1 VRHGIGEHALDGVL
15 RVVAQH
21 APRVLEAKLGVSI
34 RVTVIS
40 TAELADVVA
49 GNPLGKVAD
58 NPSRLLVGIL
68 GDPADRVKLAGI
80 AKLDWEKER
89 IELGAVRSVYMRI
102 PEGVI
107 NSKLN
112 VAVGKAARGSGDLAQ
127 LGDDAQAEGDDG
139 GEERVRRAHAA
150 AVQNIHR
157 EYLFGRATLRLPEPS
172 SGNEDSDPQ
181 HGAANR

>member
-1 VRHGIGEHALDGVL
+1 
-15 RVVAQH
+15 
-21 APRVLEAKLGVSI
+21 
-34 RVTVIS
+34 
-40 TAELADVVA
+40 
-49 GNPLGKVAD
+49 
-58 NPSRLLVGIL
+58 
-68 GDPADRVKLAGI
+68 
-80 AKLDWEKER
+80 
-89 IELGAVRSVYMRI
+89 VYMRI

-107 NSKLN
+107 HSKLN